1 MGVQLQTDDAMTS
14 SIKSLFK
21 WLSTATLAFALGACG
36 GGGGDPGAPILAN
49 PPSIQMISASGNAV
63 LPNQTIVLV
72 ARATDSSGAPLA
84 NTTVNFAIVSNGTN
98 GTLSASS
105 ATTNSN
111 GVAQVLYTAGPQQ
124 GTDIINATVTGA
136 QSKSA
141 TASVTL
147 QVGVNPY
154 AGPQIAIS
162 LQSNLAPGQTAVAPN
177 STAQI
182 TATVTSNGQPV
193 VNQPVSFSFGLASS
207 GGTGSASGPTLNGA
221 TGTAVQAMTN
231 ALGQATVTY
240 VAGPQAGVDSIIATY
255 SQNKI
260 VMGIGSITISVQPS
274 ASPTWQISLMGAPS
288 SGSCSQQV
296 NVYGAGLICGGL
308 THNGISNSGVQFS
321 SNGVALQARVTD
333 RSGNPVP
340 NAVVLFSLGSVST
353 STGLP
358 YCTPPAQLTGGVCHT
373 TPSGSG
379 PATPDTVPS
388 IGNVNA
394 GFASGTSTVVP
405 SITAVTD
412 ANGVATARYV
422 TGGATGTDIVLVTAG
437 YNTGSAGAP
446 TLGSPQG
453 SQSATMN
460 VTN

>member
-1 MGVQLQTDDAMTS
+1 MTS

-21 WLSTATLAFALGACG
+21 WLLTAMLAFALGACG
-36 GGGGDPGAPILAN
+36 GGGGDPWSPILTN

-72 ARATDSSGAPLA
+72 ARATNSSGAALP

-111 GVAQVLYTAGPQQ
+111 GMAQVLYTAGPQQ
-124 GTDIINATVTGA
+124 GTDIVNATVTGA
-136 QSKSA
+136 QAKSA

-147 QVGVNPY
+147 QVGINPY
-154 AGPQIAIS
+154 AGPQVAIS

-207 GGTGSASGPTLNGA
+207 GATGSGGAGGTAGPTLNGA
-221 TGTAVQAMTN
+221 TGTPVQAMTN
-231 ALGQATVTY
+231 GLGQATVTY

-274 ASPTWQISLMGAPS
+274 ASPTWQISLMGTPT
-288 SGSCSQQV
+288 SGSCSQQA
-296 NVYGAGLICGGL
+296 NAYGAGLTCSGL

-321 SNGVALQARVTD
+321 GNGVALQARVTD
-333 RSGNPVP
+333 RNGNPVP

-358 YCTPPAQLTGGVCHT
+358 YCTPPAQLTGGVCK
-373 TPSGSG
+373 TPQQGSA
-379 PATPDTVPS
+379 PAVPDTAPQ

-405 SITAVTD
+405 TITGVTD

-422 TGGATGTDIVLVTAG
+422 TGGSTGTDIVVVNAG
-437 YNTGSAGAP
+437 YNTGTAGAP
-446 TLGSPQG
+446 ALGSPQG
-453 SQSATMN
+453 SQSGTMN